1 MVDLGRSTPVR
12 PSLRHHVRPEWVT
25 RGVTLGA
32 VMHCWVVIAL
42 TPAWTVRSHLTIAVG
57 SGLMALLARYG
68 ITRMSE
74 GHKRRVRVA
83 ALAEMLLL
91 YTSLLRVHR
100 VPERAISTLLETA
113 PPILHAV
120 LTRAQQAPVRD
131 GEPVHTALR
140 RGISDMPWTQM
151 VCAQVGVAVDRADP
165 SGFERAVH
173 QILSAETARLQTAAD
188 RLQLQLTVLFLLGV
202 FGPLAAVGLLP
213 AASAGGVAIAPPV
226 VAVIYHLWV
235 PIAIAVGVAIII
247 TGPLADL
254 HPIGG
259 LAPPGVL
266 TPKMLL
272 LGVLCGV
279 VMALVGSQLL
289 PWAGGHLAVATVVGV
304 VAHTATHQHID
315 MSRRRMAIDQ
325 ALPAMMATLGV
336 RLSDGGSPERALAAA
351 ADPSPL
357 GRVLARVDDELQEGA
372 SLPAALDAGL
382 TSADG
387 GPRLRRWAT
396 HYRIAA
402 GLGTAGGAL
411 CSTLAEAWRA
421 SDEVRGDAMHQIGGL
436 ARMCTHTGVVVGP
449 IIAGTTVAMLSAL
462 TETALTGRP
471 LSPTAVGPPVATTVL
486 SIAVLLPSLAVMLE
500 HGPDLPL
507 VLRQAGHAAV
517 LALVIFVLTV
527 SLVSQLL

>member
-1 MVDLGRSTPVR
+1 MVDLGRSTPAR
-12 PSLRHHVRPEWVT
+12 PPLRHHVRPERAS

-32 VMHCWVVIAL
+32 IVHCWGVIAL
-42 TPAWTVRSHLTIAVG
+42 TPAWTLGSHLTIAVG
-57 SGLMALLARYG
+57 SGLMAVLARHG
-68 ITRMSE
+68 IQRMAV
-74 GHKRRVRVA
+74 GHKRRLRVA
-83 ALAEMLLL
+83 AVAETLLL

-100 VPERAISTLLETA
+100 VPERAIATLLETA
-113 PPILHAV
+113 PRILHAV

-140 RGISDMPWTQM
+140 RGITDLPWTQA
-151 VCAQVGVAVDRADP
+151 VCAQLHAATDRADP
-165 SGFERAVH
+165 SGFDRAVH
-173 QILSAETARLQTAAD
+173 QILAAETARLQAAAD

-202 FGPLAAVGLLP
+202 FGPLAAVGVLP
-213 AASAGGVAIAPPV
+213 AASAGGVAIAPPM

-254 HPIGG
+254 HPIED
-259 LAPPGVL
+259 LAPPGVV

-272 LGVLCGV
+272 FAILCGV
-279 VMALVGSQLL
+279 LMAMIGSQLL

-315 MSRRRMAIDQ
+315 MSRRRAAIDR

-336 RLSDGGSPERALAAA
+336 RLSDGGAPERALAAA

-357 GRVLARVDDELQEGA
+357 GRVITHIDAELQAGA

-382 TSADG
+382 ASAAG
-387 GPRLRRWAT
+387 GPRLHRWAT

-421 SDEVRGDAMHQIGGL
+421 SDEVRAEAMHQIGGL
-436 ARMCTHTGVVVGP
+436 ARMCTHTGAVVGP

-517 LALVIFVLTV
+517 LALAIFTLTV
-527 SLVSQLL
+527 TLVSQLM